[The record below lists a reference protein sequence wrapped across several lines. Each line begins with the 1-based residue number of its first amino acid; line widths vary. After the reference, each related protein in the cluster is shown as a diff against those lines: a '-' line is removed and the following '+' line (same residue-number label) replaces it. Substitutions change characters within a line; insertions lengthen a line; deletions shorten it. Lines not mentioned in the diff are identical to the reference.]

1 MDFLRLKNQR
11 ENNIPS
17 RTKRQFRISIRY
29 TELLHYPIFCH
40 KNLNQHVLLKGYVTM
55 SSLLWCLCKKI
66 CLIQFIK
73 WFYSKKK
80 NQNNNLKQI
89 KDGFPGGWVV
99 KNPPANTG
107 DMGSILGSGRPP
119 GGGNGSP
126 HQYSCL
132 ENPMDRG
139 AWQGS
144 QKNQYLQ
151 SRRWNQRDTVTL
163 YTRAAQNGSHC
174 PHTTVLKKKTQFL
187 LYTSHLSRA
196 QQPPVATGYLTGDC
210 RYRGHLKKF
219 N

>member
-17 RTKRQFRISIRY
+17 RTKRQFRIPIRY

-80 NQNNNLKQI
+80 NQKNNLKQI

-107 DMGSILGSGRPP
+107 DMGSILGWEDPVEEEMAAHTST
-119 GGGNGSP
+119 
-126 HQYSCL
+126 L
-132 ENPMDRG
+132 
-139 AWQGS
+139 AWQIPWTEEPGRGHKRIS
-144 QKNQYLQ
+144 IYRAEGETKEIQ
-151 SRRWNQRDTVTL
+151 SHFTPEL
-163 YTRAAQNGSHC
+163 
-174 PHTTVLKKKTQFL
+174 PKM
-187 LYTSHLSRA
+187 
-196 QQPPVATGYLTGDC
+196 VATAPIRL
-210 RYRGHLKKF
+210 F
-219 N
+219 